1 MKIANPLYDHAFK
14 YLMSNDRLARK
25 VLSVILDKEVLKLE
39 LSQQEIQDED
49 QRNKLMAEEELE
61 QLFGMQEAEKAELLN
76 MIEEAKAREEE
87 AKAREEEAKAR
98 EEEAKAREAAAVF
111 QARETKLKLA
121 RLMRRSGVS
130 VEEIALETGLTIEEV
145 NELPD

>member
-87 AKAREEEAKAR
+87 AKARE
-98 EEEAKAREAAAVF
+98 AAAVF